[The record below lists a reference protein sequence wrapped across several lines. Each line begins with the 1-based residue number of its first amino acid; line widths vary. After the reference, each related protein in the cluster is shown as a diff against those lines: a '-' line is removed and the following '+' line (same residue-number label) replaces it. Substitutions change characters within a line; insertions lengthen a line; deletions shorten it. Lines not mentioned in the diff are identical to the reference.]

1 MGVFSEANDHCSND
15 FSVVHRPCRE
25 LGTLPVQR
33 LGALPPPLA
42 GEGWGG
48 GELARV
54 LLRVPPPPP
63 PPPRGGGGGGG
74 VSLHESCCVPPPCPS
89 PAGGGGDPLAQMMA
103 SSSSNSVAGHST
115 TEMRVGTV
123 RQNRAPSIDRRRFR

>member
-1 MGVFSEANDHCSND
+1 MGVLSEANDHCSND

-54 LLRVPPPPP
+54 LLRAPPPSPP
-63 PPPRGGGGGGG
+63 
-74 VSLHESCCVPPPCPS
+74 